1 MVHGAAGLTVSPRQ
15 VLLVVYNTPAVS
27 RGDWTPTFNPSGN
40 MPSTEYLLFF
50 FTAKF
55 FRSVYPVV
63 VAAVSIAACST
74 SKCYLVKHAPWHYL
88 RGLHTD
94 CYSSSSCC
102 YIHTYIVTVLRT
114 TENIGNKYCTYV
126 YGVLRTYSGPSINA
140 RQGPRP
146 I

>member
-40 MPSTEYLLFF
+40 MPSTCFSF
-50 FTAKF
+50 SRPSF
-55 FRSVYPVV
+55 SVLYTPYPVV
-63 VAAVSIAACST
+63 VAAVSSAACST
-74 SKCYLVKHAPWHYL
+74 SKCYLVNHAPWHYL
-88 RGLHTD
+88 TGLHTD

-102 YIHTYIVTVLRT
+102 YIHISST
-114 TENIGNKYCTYV
+114 TENIGNRYWTNV
-126 YGVLRTYSGPSINA
+126 YGVLRTYSPSINA